1 MIQKGNGT
9 ELKGNAIENR
19 GNTTENIAIIRLPLA
34 IFPPISSLKGNTFR
48 ATHAGRMLS

>member
-19 GNTTENIAIIRLPLA
+19 GNTTENKAIIRLPFA
-34 IFPPISSLKGNTFR
+34 IFHPVSSLKGNTFR
-48 ATHAGRMLS
+48 ATHAGRILP

>member
-19 GNTTENIAIIRLPLA
+19 GNTTENKAIIRLPLA

-48 ATHAGRMLS
+48 ATHAGRILP